1 MKFYWFGLVVLV
13 VGVLVRAHDSE
24 DEASVNSVEDEDVVQ
39 VVSYLFLSW
48 RF

>member
-1 MKFYWFGLVVLV
+1 MKFYWFGLV
-13 VGVLVRAHDSE
+13 VLVRAHDSE